1 MCTSRYSCKA
11 GPGCCFFLRKKV
23 FSESKSDS
31 MKAITIDD
39 EPMALEVVRSLAA
52 RVPFLELRAS
62 FTDAF
67 KALDYLQHEPVDL
80 LFLDIK
86 MPDITG
92 LEFVASLQKKP
103 LVIFTTAYSEHAVTS
118 FELDAIDYLLKPFS
132 MARFL
137 KACNKAQE
145 LLQLRTGAVPSKDYL
160 FLKTGYEQVKV
171 HFNEIL
177 YMEAAG
183 NYVTF
188 VLEGKKLLSRMTI
201 NELMEL
207 LPAPQFSRV
216 HRSYIVAKD
225 KIEKIERHQVWIK
238 GNAVPVAA
246 SFMQG
251 FQLM

>member
-1 MCTSRYSCKA
+1 MR
-11 GPGCCFFLRKKV
+11 
-23 FSESKSDS
+23 
-31 MKAITIDD
+31 AIAIDD
-39 EPMALEVVRSLAA
+39 EPMALEVVRSHAA
-52 RVPFLELRAS
+52 KVPFLELVAC

-67 KALDYLQHEPVDL
+67 KALDYLQSESVDL

-92 LEFVASLQKKP
+92 LEFVTSLQKKP

-132 MARFL
+132 LARFV

-145 LLQLRTGAVPSKDYL
+145 LLLLRSNSAAAKDYF

-171 HFNEIL
+171 HFDEIL

-188 VLEGKKLLSRMTI
+188 VLEGKKLLSRMTV
-201 NELMEL
+201 NELSEL
-207 LPAPQFSRV
+207 LPSERFVRV
-216 HRSYIVAKD
+216 HRSYMVAKD
-225 KIEKIERHQVWIK
+225 KIDKIERHQVCIK
-238 GNAVPVAA
+238 GDYVPVGA
-246 SFMQG
+246 SYMQ
-251 FQLM
+251 QLQV